1 LVQELA
7 VDVVEMSLMPH
18 ADHVADLIHEQALV
32 LMLKDW
38 RFNKFTARESQVMQE
53 CTLPQ
58 LSSRVVQLRRK
69 IFPSLIDLSVQYLRF
84 INLEEEQ
91 SSAREILIQSLDKVH
106 NIDDLARVLNAHP
119 DYEGILS
126 DEVKDEIQKQLNFS
140 QQLNSHPLVK
150 QLLRENNELKK
161 RLEGNTRMIRIDSM
175 DSMSERVEEMTDANF

>member
-7 VDVVEMSLMPH
+7 VDVVEMSLRPH

-69 IFPSLIDLSVQYLRF
+69 IFPSLIDLSVQYLRY
-84 INLEEEQ
+84 INFEEEQ

-126 DEVKDEIQKQLNFS
+126 EEVKDEIQKQLNFS
-140 QQLNSHPLVK
+140 QQLNSHPLVQ

-161 RLEGNTRMIRIDSM
+161 RLEGNTRMMRIDSM